1 MVEKIIIT
9 EKQIQ
14 NIKKQID
21 NSFCKIECNK
31 EEDAIG
37 FFCYIPIENEI
48 NLLPV
53 IIVNNFIKKESDKI
67 TIHKNN
73 ICLSLS
79 IDKKRK
85 IFSIVEDSI
94 TIIEIKEDD
103 NLDMNSFLDIDE
115 DIYKEDLKESFVQK
129 IIYLLYYSK
138 SKDIKYS
145 LGVIKV
151 IDEGDDYKFEYLC
164 DTEND
169 SPSMG
174 LIFNL
179 SNFKIIGFHLG
190 AKKGENLNSGIF
202 INVQLDNFH
211 KYLKKLNDNYQGSN
225 EITIIYKNIKLK
237 RKYLK
242 EDSEIK
248 LTRSNIILFGEKF
261 VEKNKEICKILIE
274 GKEKKLV
281 SLYSNERLKE
291 NEKFEIKLKGIKD
304 IIDMSYMFYG
314 CFSLFSIPDISKWN
328 TFNVTNMS
336 HAFDGCISLIDL
348 PDISK
353 LNTFNVSD
361 MSYMFKDCESLQT
374 LPDITKW
381 RMDCVTNVSYIFFK
395 SKYENIKENI
405 EKIKRENNPIK
416 ITEKDIPQI
425 QEIFVSYWGTKSLE
439 DYIELKRIINYNLS
453 YAYKVNDNL
462 IGFCLMENKSEEDSI
477 YVVLLCI
484 RKEYSG
490 NHFGESLLKYCIDN
504 CQKMKY
510 ENFSLHVTTKNTPA
524 LNLYKKL
531 GFGIKEFLKEYY
543 EDQELGNNDAYF
555 MTLNTS
561 KK

>member
-31 EEDAIG
+31 EEDVIG

-67 TIHKNN
+67 TIYKNN

-85 IFSIVEDSI
+85 IFVVEEDNI

-145 LGVIKV
+145 LGVIKD
-151 IDEGDDYKFEYLC
+151 INEGDDYKFEYLC

-237 RKYLK
+237 KKYLK

-248 LTRSNIILFGEKF
+248 LTKNNITLFG
-261 VEKNKEICKILIE
+261 
-274 GKEKKLV
+274 
-281 SLYSNERLKE
+281 
-291 NEKFEIKLKGIKD
+291 
-304 IIDMSYMFYG
+304 
-314 CFSLFSIPDISKWN
+314 
-328 TFNVTNMS
+328 
-336 HAFDGCISLIDL
+336 
-348 PDISK
+348 
-353 LNTFNVSD
+353 
-361 MSYMFKDCESLQT
+361 
-374 LPDITKW
+374 
-381 RMDCVTNVSYIFFK
+381 IF
-395 SKYENIKENI
+395 
-405 EKIKRENNPIK
+405 
-416 ITEKDIPQI
+416 
-425 QEIFVSYWGTKSLE
+425 
-439 DYIELKRIINYNLS
+439 
-453 YAYKVNDNL
+453 
-462 IGFCLMENKSEEDSI
+462 
-477 YVVLLCI
+477 
-484 RKEYSG
+484 
-490 NHFGESLLKYCIDN
+490 
-504 CQKMKY
+504 
-510 ENFSLHVTTKNTPA
+510 
-524 LNLYKKL
+524 
-531 GFGIKEFLKEYY
+531 
-543 EDQELGNNDAYF
+543 
-555 MTLNTS
+555 
-561 KK
+561 